1 MKKILK
7 ASQLVL
13 LFSVIGRMAM
23 AQPTLTSQN
32 SNPII
37 GDQFEM
43 IRSQSPVS
51 PGGSGANQS
60 WTLTGFSNPTSVTV
74 TALTVSSTPFGSLFP
89 IANVCMFDGTQYNY
103 YNNTINGQEIAGIA
117 SNNPSITI
125 SYNNPEQNLSFPNN
139 YGSSTIDNFGNTYT
153 LSNNTQSVVGSK
165 TITTD
170 GYGSLTTPFGN
181 YQNVLRINTVRTWTT
196 YINPSL
202 FSLLSEQV
210 FEWYSPNIHMP
221 IARTTTINYSNGV
234 LFNSSYLKINPNV
247 TGIEGRIKDNI
258 EITLYPN
265 PVSSVAN
272 ISIYTDYVESVNIEI
287 RDIRGV
293 LMRVKEK
300 EQLNKGLNNIN
311 MDLSEFNSGVYY
323 INFIL
328 NNTTFKSKIIKL

>member
-1 MKKILK
+1 MKIILK

-13 LFSVIGRMAM
+13 LFSIIGRMAM

-32 SNPII
+32 SNPLV

-60 WTLTGFSNPTSVTV
+60 WTLTGFSNPTSVTI
-74 TALTVSSTPFGSLFP
+74 TALSVSSTPSGSLFP
-89 IANVCMFDGTQYNY
+89 IANICLFDGTQYNY
-103 YNNTINGQEIAGIA
+103 YNNTINGQEIVGIA
-117 SNNPSITI
+117 TSNPPI
-125 SYNNPEQNLSFPNN
+125 SFNNPEQNLSFPNN
-139 YGSSTIDNFGNTYT
+139 YGSSTFDNFEYT
-153 LSNNTQSVVGSK
+153 FILSNTTQTVVGSK

-202 FSLLSEQV
+202 FSFFSEQV

-221 IARTTTINYSNGV
+221 IARTSTVTFSNGV
-234 LFNSSYLKINPNV
+234 FFNSSYLKINPNV
-247 TGIEGRIKDNI
+247 TSINELKNEVSEVKI
-258 EITLYPN
+258 YPN

-293 LMRVKEK
+293 LMRVQEK
-300 EQLNKGLNNIN
+300 EQLNRGLNNIN